1 MTPDPRFERRVVAE
15 MARLE
20 RAAHP
25 RPRPRRNDPMPQ
37 NSADAKQ
44 ILDLT
49 KEVHA
54 NYRSASGSK

>member
-1 MTPDPRFERRVVAE
+1 
-15 MARLE
+15 
-20 RAAHP
+20 
-25 RPRPRRNDPMPQ
+25 MPQ